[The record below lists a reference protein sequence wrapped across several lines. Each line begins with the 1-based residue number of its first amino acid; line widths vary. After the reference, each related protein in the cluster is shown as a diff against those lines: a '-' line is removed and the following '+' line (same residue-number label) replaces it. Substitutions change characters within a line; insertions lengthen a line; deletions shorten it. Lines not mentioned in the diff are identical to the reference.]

1 MGVEQAV
8 EQREDPFASLVGRP
22 VGRGPAV
29 APDPVNL
36 PMIRHW
42 AAAFEDA
49 NPVYVDAEAAA
60 RTRHGGIVAPPL
72 MLQTWTMAT
81 PRITGIRQRGGSPV
95 EGDGAGPLA
104 ALDEAGLTATL
115 ATDSEFE
122 IVRYLRPGDLV
133 SATTVVESVS
143 QEKRTRLGPGRF
155 VTWATTYTDG
165 SDTVVGRQLFRILK
179 FAPPDATQV
188 PATQRPATRGPAT
201 RDPAASG
208 SAAPAD
214 PSPPEAAAPGEVPAA
229 ADPAAPRAGEHLPT
243 MTVDVTAT
251 VVVAGAIA
259 TRDFMP
265 VHHDRDYA
273 QQQGAPD
280 IFMNIL
286 SDTAYSSRF
295 LTDWAGPDAVVERLA
310 IRLGVPVF
318 PGHTLRYDGTVTA
331 VTEHG
336 DDQRVEIA
344 FAGVDDL
351 GPHVTG
357 TAVLTV
363 SLGR

>member
-1 MGVEQAV
+1 MGIGQGVEQ
-8 EQREDPFASLVGRP
+8 RDDPFADLVGLP

-49 NPVYVDAEAAA
+49 NPVYVDPVAAA

-81 PRITGIRQRGGSPV
+81 PHITGIRERGGSPV
-95 EGDGAGPLA
+95 ESDGAGPLA
-104 ALDEAGLTATL
+104 ALDDAGLTATL

-122 IVRYLRPGDLV
+122 IVRYLRPGDV
-133 SATTVVESVS
+133 VTATTVVESVS
-143 QEKRTRLGPGRF
+143 PEKRTRLGPGRF
-155 VTWATTYTDG
+155 VTWATTYTDQPG
-165 SDTVVGRQLFRILK
+165 EVVGRQRFRILK
-179 FAPPDATQV
+179 FAPTPPP
-188 PATQRPATRGPAT
+188 PA
-201 RDPAASG
+201 PAASD
-208 SAAPAD
+208 SAPAAD
-214 PSPPEAAAPGEVPAA
+214 TPEEPGSPAGDAPAADAGNPSPGG
-229 ADPAAPRAGEHLPT
+229 RLPT
-243 MTVDVTAT
+243 MTIDVTAT

-273 QQQGAPD
+273 QHQGAPD

-295 LTDWAGPDAVVERLA
+295 LTDWAGPEAVVRRLA

-318 PGHTLRYDGTVTA
+318 PGHMLRYDGAVTA
-331 VTEHG
+331 VTEQG
-336 DDQRVEIA
+336 DEQLVAIT
-344 FAGVDDL
+344 FSGVDDL

-357 TAVLTV
+357 TAELT
-363 SLGR
+363 LPLHR